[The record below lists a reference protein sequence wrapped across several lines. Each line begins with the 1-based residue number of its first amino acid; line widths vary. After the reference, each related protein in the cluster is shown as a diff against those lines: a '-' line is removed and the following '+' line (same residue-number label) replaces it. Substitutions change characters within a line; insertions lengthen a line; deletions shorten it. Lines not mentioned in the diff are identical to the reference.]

1 MNKQK
6 PVISTELFKGI
17 FDAPAISTPE
27 PNEQTDRLKNQQT
40 INPLLERMYGKA
52 L

>member
-6 PVISTELFKGI
+6 PIISNESFTEI
-17 FDAPAISTPE
+17 FDSHFISAAE
-27 PNEQTDRLKNQQT
+27 SNQQTDRLKNQQT
-40 INPLLERMYGKA
+40 INPLLEKMYGKE